1 LQNGQEQ
8 LFAEKYQTT
17 PWMRMLRL
25 QDAATEVFWL
35 LSGITLAAHPI
46 RLTSTLIRYLMA
58 LTRREYGFREGRRWS
73 HGVVVAI
80 GR

>member
-1 LQNGQEQ
+1 
-8 LFAEKYQTT
+8 
-17 PWMRMLRL
+17 MLRL